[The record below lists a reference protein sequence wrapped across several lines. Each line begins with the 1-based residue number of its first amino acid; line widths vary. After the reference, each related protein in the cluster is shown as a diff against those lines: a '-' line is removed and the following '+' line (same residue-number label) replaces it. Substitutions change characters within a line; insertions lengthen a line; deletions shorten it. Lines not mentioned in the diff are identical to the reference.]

1 MQKVHFQSSD
11 KEWETPDDLFQ
22 PLRKEFNI
30 VLDVCANATNTKCKA
45 YYDKKYNG
53 LTASWGTVINEIG
66 DGNPA
71 CWMNPPYG
79 RGIEHWVR
87 KAHEESLKGI
97 TTVALLPA
105 RTDTS
110 WFHGYIHNKHEV
122 RFLKGRIK
130 FVDAPSSAPFPSM
143 VVIFRPK
150 TKIKPSWYER
160 LLGIKDINII
170 Y

>member
-1 MQKVHFQSSD
+1 MQNVHFQSGN
-11 KEWETPDDLFQ
+11 KEWETPEALFT
-22 PLRKEFNI
+22 PLQKEFNI
-30 VLDVCANATNTKCKA
+30 VLDVCALPTNTKCKV
-45 YYDKKYNG
+45 YFDKKLNG
-53 LTASWGTVINEIG
+53 LSSNWNLVNEVG
-66 DGNPA
+66 DGDSA

-79 RGIEHWVR
+79 RGIEKWVR

-122 RFLKGRIK
+122 RFLKGRVK

-143 VVIFRPK
+143 IVIFKPK
-150 TKIKPSWYER
+150 KTNTIKSIWKK
-160 LLGIKDINII
+160 LKW
-170 Y
+170 